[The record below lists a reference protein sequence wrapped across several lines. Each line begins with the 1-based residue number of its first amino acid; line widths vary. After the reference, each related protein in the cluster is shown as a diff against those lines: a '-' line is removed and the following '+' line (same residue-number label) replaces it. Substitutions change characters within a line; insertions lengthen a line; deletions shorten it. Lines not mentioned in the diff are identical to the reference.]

1 MTNLLASEMTPASGA
16 RTLTIGTQCSTS
28 VSPGTFLPPTIPR
41 SQAYFWTA
49 EWQRWERQADLDRM
63 VGDYYEPEDVD
74 DLIDWLN
81 ADD

>member
-1 MTNLLASEMTPASGA
+1 MDADEPD
-16 RTLTIGTQCSTS
+16 
-28 VSPGTFLPPTIPR
+28 VD

-63 VGDYYEPEDVD
+63 VGDYYEPEDID
-74 DLIDWLN
+74 DLINWLN

>member
-1 MTNLLASEMTPASGA
+1 MEAAE
-16 RTLTIGTQCSTS
+16 
-28 VSPGTFLPPTIPR
+28 PGGDTDDIPS
-41 SQAYFWTA
+41 SQAYFWTTG
-49 EWQRWERQADLDRM
+49 WQRWERQADLDRM

>member
-1 MTNLLASEMTPASGA
+1 MAADQSEGD
-16 RTLTIGTQCSTS
+16 
-28 VSPGTFLPPTIPR
+28 
-41 SQAYFWTA
+41 SQAYFWTP
-49 EWQRWERQADLDRM
+49 EWQHWERQADIDRM